1 MFVMADMKKT
11 FEIPAKF
18 NFDLKFQELLYNLMK
33 TSAQYR
39 LEKNQLS
46 RFDTITQLRVCLSP
60 ALSEDRNT
68 KQEKLQE
75 KAYEKVKV
83 MDEFLDT
90 YGDKISYDPLIGDYV
105 INKSPTGSDYVDDK
119 GRKSLISLDFQKT
132 RRELDFILDDWL
144 QELITDMRTLKLLFL
159 QDRTGADAAGG

>member
-1 MFVMADMKKT
+1 MPELKKT

-18 NFDLKFQELLYNLMK
+18 NFDLKFQELLYNLIK

-60 ALSEDRNT
+60 ALIEGRNNAQ
-68 KQEKLQE
+68 KEIQK
-75 KAYEKVKV
+75 KAYEKVEV
-83 MDEFLDT
+83 MDKFLDT

-144 QELITDMRTLKLLFL
+144 QELITDMRKLRLLFL
-159 QDRTGADAAGG
+159 QDKTGADAAGG